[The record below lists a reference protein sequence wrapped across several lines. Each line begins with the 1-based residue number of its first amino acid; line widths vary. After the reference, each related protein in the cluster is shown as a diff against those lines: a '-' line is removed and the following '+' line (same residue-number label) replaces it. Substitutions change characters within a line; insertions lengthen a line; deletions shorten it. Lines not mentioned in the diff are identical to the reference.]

1 VLLISIVRLL
11 ISIIVLLISVVW
23 LVISNNR
30 LLISYIRLVI
40 SNIRLLI
47 SKVVLLLITI
57 VRLLISTILVMI
69 SILSLIST
77 IGLTAGRT
85 LILSQQTGQETCGGG
100 WCISAPP
107 VVAVV
112 VVVEEGPH
120 EKGPDHTHPQA
131 HHRPVDRRVVG
142 EDPGAG
148 GLWTVLQDNGLRV
161 LLDIAI
167 LQRDVEK
174 ERDEEVYLRQLH
186 YSTFSL
192 QP

>member
-1 VLLISIVRLL
+1 
-11 ISIIVLLISVVW
+11 
-23 LVISNNR
+23 VISNNR
-30 LLISYIRLVI
+30 LLISYIRLMI

-47 SKVVLLLITI
+47 SNVVLLLITI

-100 WCISAPP
+100 WCIPAPP
-107 VVAVV
+107 VVAV

-131 HHRPVDRRVVG
+131 HHRSVDRRVVG

-148 GLWTVLQDNGLRV
+148 GLGTVLQDNGLRV

-167 LQRDVEK
+167 LQRDVEQ